1 MIPYPAR
8 VDDVP
13 GGLAVRLAPGFVI
26 DAPATFDTA
35 WLRAAIG
42 ARAGWDSGIR
52 SVAHDAATVSLRLAE
67 EASEHPEGYRLR
79 ADGDRIDI
87 AAPTEAGLFY
97 GAQTL
102 VQLLRPAPGDGWRVP
117 AIDIEDAPRFA
128 HRGLMLDVARH
139 FFGVETV
146 CALIDRAAALKLN
159 TLHLHLTDDQGWRL
173 HIDAWPRLTEVAAS
187 GSANGDPGGFFTRE
201 DYRGIVAHAAA
212 RHMTVV
218 PEIDMPGHTHAVG
231 VAYPH
236 LAAAPVLTDDLRA
249 QATELDQ
256 ELPAAGEPYAGWAV
270 GFSSLRIGD
279 PRVEGFVRDVV
290 AEVAALTPGPYV
302 HIGGDEAH
310 GTDPSDY
317 AAFVRHAAEAV
328 AAAGKTPIAW
338 HEAGLVGGLPAGTVG
353 QYWGLRSPVDGQ
365 DDAARA
371 FDGGVILS
379 PADAVYLDM
388 KYDGGTRLGLTWA
401 DGPTSVERAY
411 DWDPATVIDGL
422 DEARVRGVEAALW
435 TETIATPADIDEMV
449 FPRIATAAEIAWSPS
464 SALAA
469 ERTWESF
476 RVRVAALEP
485 LWHALGIGFFA
496 SPEIARVTR

>member
-13 GGLAVRLAPGFVI
+13 GGRAVHLAPGFVI
-26 DAPATFDTA
+26 DAPATFDTG

-42 ARAGWDSGIR
+42 ALAGWEDSIHSAGD
-52 SVAHDAATVSLRLAE
+52 DAATVSLRLAA
-67 EASEHPEGYRLR
+67 EADDHPEGYRLR
-79 ADGDRIDI
+79 ADGERVEID
-87 AAPTEAGLFY
+87 APTEAGLFY

-102 VQLLRPAPGDGWRVP
+102 VQLLHPTPGAGWRVP
-117 AIDIEDAPRFA
+117 AIEIQDAPRFA

-187 GSANGDPGGFFTRE
+187 GSANGDPGGYFTHE
-201 DYRGIVAHAAA
+201 DYSEIVAHAAA
-212 RHMTVV
+212 RHMSVV
-218 PEIDMPGHTHAVG
+218 PEIDMPGHTHTVG
-231 VAYPH
+231 VAYPQ
-236 LAAAPVLTDDLRA
+236 LAAAPVLTDDLRT
-249 QATELDQ
+249 QARELHQ
-256 ELPAAGEPYAGWAV
+256 PLPVAGEPYPGWAV

-279 PRVEGFVRDVV
+279 PQVEGFVRDVI

-317 AAFVRHAAEAV
+317 TAFVRRAAEAV
-328 AAAGKTPIAW
+328 TAAGKTPIAW
-338 HEAGLVGGLPAGTVG
+338 HEAGLVQGLPAGTLG
-353 QYWGLRSPVDGQ
+353 QYWGLRTPADGQ

-371 FDGGVILS
+371 FGGGVILS

-388 KYDGGTRLGLTWA
+388 KYDTGTRLGLTWA

-411 DWDPATVIDGL
+411 AWDPATVIDGL

-435 TETIATPADIDEMV
+435 TETIATAADIDEMV
-449 FPRIATAAEIAWSPS
+449 FPRIAAAAEIAWSPS
-464 SALAA
+464 PALAA
-469 ERTWESF
+469 ERTWTSF
-476 RVRVAALEP
+476 RARVAALEP
-485 LWHALGIGFFA
+485 LWQALGIGFFA
-496 SPEIARVTR
+496 SPEIPRVPR

>member
-13 GGLAVRLAPGFVI
+13 GGRAVRLAPGFVI
-26 DAPATFDTA
+26 DAPAAFDTA
-35 WLRAAIG
+35 WLRGVIG
-42 ARAGWDSGIR
+42 ARAGWDDSIHSGD
-52 SVAHDAATVSLRLAE
+52 HDAATVSLRLAAE
-67 EASEHPEGYRLR
+67 PSEHPEGYRLR
-79 ADGDRIDI
+79 ADGERIDI
-87 AAPTEAGLFY
+87 TAPTAAGLFY

-102 VQLLRPAPGDGWRVP
+102 VQLLYPAAGTEWRVP
-117 AIDIEDAPRFA
+117 PIEITDAPRFA

-173 HIDAWPRLTEVAAS
+173 RIDAWPRLTEVAAS

-201 DYRGIVAHAAA
+201 DYREIVAHAAT
-212 RHMTVV
+212 RHMIVV

-236 LAAAPVLTDDLRA
+236 LAAAPVLTDELRA

-256 ELPAAGEPYAGWAV
+256 DLPVAGKPYPGWAV

-279 PRVEGFVRDVV
+279 PQVESFVRDVI

-310 GTDPSDY
+310 GTDPSHY
-317 AAFVRHAAEAV
+317 AAFVRRAAEAV
-328 AAAGKTPIAW
+328 TAAGKTPIAW
-338 HEAGLVGGLPAGTVG
+338 HEAGLVEGLPAGAVG
-353 QYWGLRSPVDGQ
+353 QYWGRRSPVDGQ

-371 FDGGVILS
+371 FGGGVILS

-388 KYDGGTRLGLTWA
+388 KYDAGSRLGLTWA

-411 DWDPATVIDGL
+411 DWDPDTVIEGL
-422 DEARVRGVEAALW
+422 DGARVRGVEAALW
-435 TETIATPADIDEMV
+435 TETVSTAADIDEML
-449 FPRIATAAEIAWSPS
+449 FPRIAAAAEIAWSPS
-464 SALAA
+464 PTLAA
-469 ERTWESF
+469 ERTWTSF
-476 RVRVAALEP
+476 RARVAALEP
-485 LWHALGIGFFA
+485 LWQALGIGFFA
-496 SPEIARVTR
+496 SPEIPRVPR